1 MPLKINLVFH
11 WERDFRTYNSITLQA
26 RDSSPSPPLVSFYI
40 NPLKNLKSAES
51 TGQLFS
57 LFPLKEDHEE
67 KWRREKVKEKEENT
81 KGQSGI
87 NK

>member
-1 MPLKINLVFH
+1 MIFARITPLHCKLATV
-11 WERDFRTYNSITLQA
+11 R
-26 RDSSPSPPLVSFYI
+26 PPLVSFYI

-57 LFPLKEDHEE
+57 LFPLKEDHGE

-81 KGQSGI
+81 KGQSEI

>member
-40 NPLKNLKSAES
+40 NPLKNLKS
-51 TGQLFS
+51 
-57 LFPLKEDHEE
+57 LFPLKEDHGE
-67 KWRREKVKEKEENT
+67 KWRREKIKEKEENT

>member
-1 MPLKINLVFH
+1 MIFARITPLHCKLATV
-11 WERDFRTYNSITLQA
+11 RPPL
-26 RDSSPSPPLVSFYI
+26 PSPPLVSFNI

-57 LFPLKEDHEE
+57 LFPLKEDHGE
-67 KWRREKVKEKEENT
+67 KWRREKVEEKEENT